1 MAIVTAFRG
10 LTYNFSLVQDL
21 SRLVAPPYD
30 VISEQEQEQYYQA
43 HPNNV
48 IRLILGKKKTGD
60 TDWDNRYTRAADYL
74 RRWESEDIIIR
85 ADQPAIYLTSLT
97 YKPQDSPTE
106 RTRWGFIAV
115 VRIED
120 EGSGVILPHERT
132 FSAHKDDRLKLLRA
146 CNTQFSQIFGL
157 YEDDSN
163 EILSACKAHADDR
176 PAVSF
181 DFWDGTRHA
190 MWILNNP
197 SLFHLIAE
205 AMRDKTIFIAD
216 GHHRYETSR
225 NFRNMMRARYGKRN
239 PNRPYEFV
247 MMYLT
252 NMNDEGLT
260 ILPSHRLIRWV
271 PDFELETF
279 LKRAASWFD
288 IEQIPLTRNDH
299 KENAKRVEK
308 ELAQRGGHA
317 SVLGFYPSGSELCY
331 ILTLQED
338 KRVLMGDDLHPA
350 LKELDVLVLS
360 RFLLQKGLGFS
371 REQLDDEE
379 NFHYQS
385 SLTQALMSVSKGTY
399 QMAFFLNPTKIDQ
412 VKEVARNFL
421 VMPRKSTYFYP
432 KVITGLVFNR
442 IDPHEVLQ
450 TY

>member
-1 MAIVTAFRG
+1 MATVTAFRG
-10 LTYNFSLVQDL
+10 LTYNFSLVQDF
-21 SRLVAPPYD
+21 SRLVTPPYD
-30 VISEQEQEQYYQA
+30 VISEKEQDRYYEA

-48 IRLILGKKKTGD
+48 IRLILGKNKTGD

-74 RRWESEDIIIR
+74 RRWESEDIIVR
-85 ADQPAIYLTSLT
+85 ANEPAIYLTSLT
-97 YKPQDSPTE
+97 YKPQDSATE

-163 EILSACKAHADDR
+163 EILSACRTYTNDK
-176 PAVSF
+176 PVVSF

-197 SLFHLIAE
+197 SLFRLIAE

-225 NFRNMMRARYGKRN
+225 NFRNIMRARYGKRN
-239 PNRPYEFV
+239 PNRSYEFV

-260 ILPSHRLIRWV
+260 ILPSHRLIKWV
-271 PDFELETF
+271 PEFNLETF
-279 LKRAASWFD
+279 LKRAAGWFD
-288 IEQIPLTRNDH
+288 IEQLPLSRNNY
-299 KENAKRVEK
+299 KENAKRVEE
-308 ELAQRGGHA
+308 ELAQRGKQA
-317 SVLGFYPSGSELCY
+317 SVFGFYPSGTRLCY
-331 ILTLQED
+331 ILTLQEE
-338 KRVLMGDDLHPA
+338 KRALMGDDLHPA

-385 SLTQALMSVSKGTY
+385 SLTQALRSVSKGMY

-412 VKEVARNFL
+412 VKQVARNFL

-432 KVITGLVFNR
+432 KVITGLVFNK

-450 TY
+450 IY